1 VTTVSSRCTA
11 GSAPPWAGAICP
23 TTLPSWAKADVLAR
37 VKGSEVPVKVITG
50 EYDPTQPAE
59 FMEQAWLQVYPNS
72 ELEVLRGTGHYPM
85 FETPVALA
93 VSIEEFLSRG

>member
-1 VTTVSSRCTA
+1 M
-11 GSAPPWAGAICP
+11 
-23 TTLPSWAKADVLAR
+23 
-37 VKGSEVPVKVITG
+37 ITG

-85 FETPVALA
+85 FETPAALA
-93 VSIEEFLSRG
+93 VSIEEFLARG